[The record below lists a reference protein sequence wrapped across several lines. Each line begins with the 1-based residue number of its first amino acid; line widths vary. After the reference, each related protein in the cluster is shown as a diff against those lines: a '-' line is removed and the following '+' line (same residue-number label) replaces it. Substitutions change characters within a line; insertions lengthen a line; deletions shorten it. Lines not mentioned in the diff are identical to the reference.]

1 VSWIVTCRLY
11 VKDEELVNS
20 SDRDMRYKNMRPSY
34 FVCVSDFIV
43 KATLPLWS
51 WHRVPRL
58 VKHAILSLML
68 HNVMHYFILMIVLI
82 HHFRTNSHTIW
93 NLRKYFAKISFSI
106 VYDTIFCF
114 KIYNASCLKYHN
126 LITFRKLSWEILPRI
141 LNESVKNLCHK
152 SSKLQ

>member
-1 VSWIVTCRLY
+1 MSWIVTCRLY

-43 KATLPLWS
+43 KATLPSWS

-58 VKHAILSLML
+58 VKHAIPSLML
-68 HNVMHYFILMIVLI
+68 HNVMHFILMIALI
-82 HHFRTNSHTIW
+82 RHFRTNSQSEIYESI
-93 NLRKYFAKISFSI
+93 LRKYPFRLFTTLYFAF
-106 VYDTIFCF
+106 
-114 KIYNASCLKYHN
+114 IYNASCLKYHN
-126 LITFRKLSWEILPRI
+126 LITFRKLSWEVLPRI